1 MPLRNIYLDEKTF
14 DRLKAFKGEEMSY
27 SDVINQ
33 LLDETLDSP
42 IGKDKKKNIPLEVY

>member
-14 DRLKAFKGEEMSY
+14 DRLKAFKGKEMSY

-42 IGKDKKKNIPLEVY
+42 IEKDKKKNIPLEVY